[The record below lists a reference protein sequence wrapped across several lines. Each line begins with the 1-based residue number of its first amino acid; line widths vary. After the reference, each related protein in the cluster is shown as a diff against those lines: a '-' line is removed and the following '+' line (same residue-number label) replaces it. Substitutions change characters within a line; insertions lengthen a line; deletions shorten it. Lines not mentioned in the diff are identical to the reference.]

1 MQSGCMEIFVVRG
14 DEQSGP
20 FSVAELQA
28 KISEGI
34 VRPTDY
40 AWFVGLDDW
49 QPVSTILDRFAPGP
63 GAIKP
68 PAFPSRRRTNYIA
81 RHWRGDLP
89 LGVAYWVSGC
99 LVTLVITFATYSLVA
114 AESVIDLRLA
124 SVLILFMFAAGL
136 IITIWQLVG
145 IWRSASRHV
154 SRGGRRVWAG
164 IAKFVVAIGVIRM
177 AFLFWNTYI
186 PQSNEF
192 IGIMQG
198 DTKFPAYRIRVLPG
212 GTELEFVGGLRA
224 GCAREFDRVL
234 AANPKVEALDIESPG
249 GRLSEAR
256 KIIQRVRERGLS
268 TYTTKYC
275 MSAAALVLISGKERR
290 IAKNARVGFHRGS
303 LPGATRYQKRFLED
317 LDRKAMRDAGVSEAF
332 IDQVLATPPDEMWYP
347 GPNEMIRAG
356 AITGVF

>member
-1 MQSGCMEIFVVRG
+1 MEIFVVRG
-14 DEQSGP
+14 DEQLGP

-28 KISEGI
+28 KISEGT

-49 QPVSTILDRFAPGP
+49 QPVSAILQRFADESGV
-63 GAIKP
+63 IKP
-68 PAFPSRRRTNYIA
+68 PPFRSWRRTNYIA
-81 RHWRGDLP
+81 RHWRGELP

-99 LVTLVITFATYSLVA
+99 LVTIVITFATRGLFA
-114 AESVIDLRLA
+114 AEAASDLRLT
-124 SVLILFMFAAGL
+124 SVLLLFMFAAA
-136 IITIWQLVG
+136 IIISIWQLVG
-145 IWRSASRHV
+145 IWRSASRHI
-154 SRGGRRVWAG
+154 SRGGSGVWAG
-164 IAKFVVAIGVIRM
+164 IAKFVVVIGAIRM
-177 AFLFWNTYI
+177 AFLFWNSYV
-186 PQSNEF
+186 PQSHEF
-192 IGIMQG
+192 VEILTG
-198 DTKFPAYRIRVLPG
+198 DTKIPAYSIRVLPG
-212 GTELEFVGGLRA
+212 GTELEFAGGLRA

-234 AANPKVEALDIESPG
+234 AANPNVEELDIEGPG

-256 KIIQRVRERGLS
+256 KIIQRIRERGLS

-290 IAKNARVGFHRGS
+290 IAKTARVGFHRGS
-303 LPGATRYQKRFLED
+303 LPGATRYQKKFLED
-317 LDRKAMRDAGVSEAF
+317 LDRKAMRDAGVSEPF

>member
-1 MQSGCMEIFVVRG
+1 MQSVCMEIFVLHG
-14 DEQSGP
+14 DAQSGP

-28 KISEGI
+28 KISEGNI
-34 VRPTDY
+34 RKTDY
-40 AWFVGLDDW
+40 AWFAGLDEW
-49 QPVSTILDRFAPGP
+49 QPVSTILDRFAAGAGVANPPPVPGW
-63 GAIKP
+63 
-68 PAFPSRRRTNYIA
+68 RRTNYIT

-99 LVTLVITFATYSLVA
+99 VVTLAITFATHGLLA
-114 AESVIDLRLA
+114 AETLIDLRLT
-124 SVLILFMFAAGL
+124 SILILSIFAAG
-136 IITIWQLVG
+136 IGISIWQVVG

-154 SRGGRRVWAG
+154 TRGGSRVWAG
-164 IAKFVVAIGVIRM
+164 IAKFVVLIGVIRM

-192 IGIMQG
+192 IEILQG
-198 DTKFPAYRIRVLPG
+198 DTKFPGYTVRVLPG

-234 AANPKVEALDIESPG
+234 AANPKVEALDIESRG
-249 GRLSEAR
+249 GRIVEAR
-256 KIIQRVRERGLS
+256 KMIQRIRERKLS

-290 IAKNARVGFHRGS
+290 ISKGARVGFHRGS
-303 LPGATRYQKRFLED
+303 VPGATLYQETIIEN
-317 LDRKAMRDAGVSEAF
+317 LDRKVMRDAGVSEQF
-332 IDQVLATPPDEMWYP
+332 INRVLATPADKMWYP
-347 GPNEMIRAG
+347 EPNEMTSAG